1 MSELIVGNRTVPLET
16 ANEWVAQYTDPER
29 VNPHKPYGYP
39 WYDTYNTGNS
49 NLLVQGD
56 LLAPVLLNVRPSIA
70 AFASLDRMRPSLNKV
85 LKPIGS
91 TDSMLDID
99 DIGAIGRLYMPLDET
114 PRPFGVKA
122 TTLAKVLHRK
132 RPNFV
137 PLFDGA
143 VRACYFDSHLE
154 EGARLSAVRAE
165 SWADYMTRIAA
176 AIKADILASR
186 SDWESIQN
194 SNLGPHPISLLRAF
208 DIVAWNCGTGHS

>member
-1 MSELIVGNRTVPLET
+1 MSELSVGNRTVPVET
-16 ANEWVAQYTDPER
+16 AIKWVAQYTDPEL
-29 VNPHKPYGYP
+29 VDPNKPYGYP
-39 WYDTYNTGNS
+39 WYDTYDTGNS

-70 AFASLDRMRPSLNKV
+70 AFASLDRMRPDLNKV
-85 LKPIGS
+85 LQSIES
-91 TDSMLDID
+91 TDSMLDTD
-99 DIGAIGRLYMPLDET
+99 DFGAIGRLYMPLDEI

-186 SDWESIQN
+186 SDWESIKN